1 MTTENNIN
9 NKKQEVEVIIKRH
22 KQLFDLL
29 RHPNELWKVLLSL
42 FLIIVIVFIG
52 LAIVVISIKRYYPYN
67 VIETNLQGASIMKS
81 EDKDVIY
88 WLFNSADLWAN
99 SGIEVSEGDELTIRA
114 SGASYTAI
122 HHLVEASDSNRIPE
136 DRWVDT
142 EGQPEGQREGQRK
155 TNDRDILRGAYRISP
170 MSAEGILLM
179 QVIPSNMQNNSDTW
193 LSQTEDYLVNGQIE
207 IIGKERR
214 NLRISQDGVLHFAV
228 NDIVL
233 TDSIL
238 NEMYKDYIDDLCSYF
253 SKKDF
258 SKKKS
263 KLLSDF
269 EALGKDV
276 KLDSSLLGDMI
287 EVGDSVKQD
296 KDFSLIIEYA
306 KSKGLAL
313 GHYPICKT
321 DSGTIDSFSEKAHKA
336 YPIVNELVYYKQKH
350 FRDPW
355 YVDNIGSFLIVIERK
370 RK

>member
-1 MTTENNIN
+1 M
-9 NKKQEVEVIIKRH
+9 
-22 KQLFDLL
+22 
-29 RHPNELWKVLLSL
+29 
-42 FLIIVIVFIG
+42 
-52 LAIVVISIKRYYPYN
+52 
-67 VIETNLQGASIMKS
+67 
-81 EDKDVIY
+81 
-88 WLFNSADLWAN
+88 
-99 SGIEVSEGDELTIRA
+99 SEGDELTIRA

-142 EGQPEGQREGQRK
+142 EGQRK
-155 TNDRDILRGAYRISP
+155 TNKRDLLRGEYRISP
-170 MSAEGILLM
+170 MSVEGILLM

-233 TDSIL
+233 TDTIL
-238 NEMYKDYIDDLCSYF
+238 NKMYKDYIEDLFNHF

-258 SKKKS
+258 SKQKS
-263 KLLSDF
+263 NILNIFDS
-269 EALGKDV
+269 LGENTKQ
-276 KLDSSLLGDMI
+276 DSCILESMI
-287 EVGDSVKQD
+287 KYGKSFKQD
-296 KDFSLIIEYA
+296 KDSSVIKYA
-306 KSKGLAL
+306 KRKGLAL

-321 DSGTIDSFSEKAHKA
+321 DSGTIDSFSKRAHDA
-336 YPIVNELVYYKQKH
+336 YPIVNELVYYKQMH

-355 YVDNIGSFLIVIERK
+355 FVDNIGSFLIVIERK